1 MNITLEKIV
10 ANQYTLHNE
19 TMSAIDSLNNDLLY
33 NFDAVIAGQER
44 LYNQQ
49 FRNHLETLE
58 WFHEFDIQQK
68 QVITALAIS
77 KHNQEFMIESLNNLH
92 TKVMII
98 FVSGNKKQNSITKV
112 EFTRRL
118 VGSTDQA
125 YPSSEFHEY

>member
-10 ANQYTLHNE
+10 GNQYTLHNE
-19 TMSAIDSLNNDLLY
+19 TMSAIESLNNDILY

-68 QVITALAIS
+68 QVITALAMS
-77 KHNQEFMIESLNNLH
+77 KHNQEFMIDSLKNLH
-92 TKVMII
+92 TKVLII
-98 FVSGNKKQNSITKV
+98 FVAGNKKKD
-112 EFTRRL
+112 
-118 VGSTDQA
+118 STM
-125 YPSSEFHEY
+125 YY